1 MGGGDDTMQQTSS
14 APERAYER
22 PELRVLGTVQEL
34 TLDTK
39 TFGLTD
45 GHTLLDVVPL
55 TNTSLSL
62 RR

>member
-1 MGGGDDTMQQTSS
+1 MRKAEETTKQRSPG
-14 APERAYER
+14 PERTYEQ

-39 TFGLTD
+39 TFGLSD
-45 GHTLLDVVPL
+45 GHTLLDIVPL
-55 TNTSLSL
+55 TSTSLSL

>member
-1 MGGGDDTMQQTSS
+1 MRKAEETMKETSPG
-14 APERAYER
+14 PERAYER

-39 TFGLTD
+39 TFGLSD
-45 GHTLLDVVPL
+45 GHTLLDIVPL
-55 TNTSLSL
+55 TSTSLSL